1 MIQSR
6 NQRVV
11 RAIQSA
17 RQVNDALKQNGGE
30 ECKKLAADLE
40 QSAVDAASEKIVI
53 AVVGSAKRGKSTLVN
68 GLLGEKDDKYAPVGR
83 FPATNVVSVFARSDS
98 EHVRVRFEDG
108 TTREIDPHQIREYA
122 CEEQNPKNV
131 KQVQV
136 IDAMG
141 PFSRLNENVLL
152 VDLPG
157 ADNAL
162 AQQHAQTTR
171 LFLPRADAII
181 FLVSAGEPINAAEQA
196 LLREIKG
203 IDVRRLFFVVNKKD
217 QVDLG
222 DMTKEELAEGIEH
235 NRRILA
241 NAGYEGQRIYQVS
254 AKQFLDGNPS
264 SGVEGLLADIQRLIE
279 SDRLTI
285 IAERLE
291 SRTQNSIR
299 AGQQVAANELQLA
312 KATAEEL
319 ELERKEVTRVRRDTR
334 YGRSAREFRFRG
346 EWTAALSDLKKYVE
360 KSETELHREY
370 STLIEGTSAVSLQPL
385 AESVHSDV
393 SAALSERLVP
403 EIDRCNGRLRDAMA
417 ELVGSVDVPGVQL
430 GEAPQ
435 AAQTSIDS
443 LKAAMTIG
451 SSAVPGVA
459 LGAASLAVPGL
470 VGSLIA
476 SAAPAAVATT
486 WNPITWVSASVA
498 SAGGAV
504 VGSAQVATV
513 AALGAVLIPISIV
526 AISFGCYRGFRKWK
540 SIQVQN
546 RNELKTKLTEML
558 RESREA
564 LVKDIN
570 TQMLQIPE
578 ILSLFDSTLNAKLDE
593 FDDRLEQLIKNRPSP
608 ERVAAL
614 ESACERLNKV
624 SNAAELSKLNT
635 SDTRQAPLLAI

>member
-1 MIQSR
+1 
-6 NQRVV
+6 
-11 RAIQSA
+11 
-17 RQVNDALKQNGGE
+17 
-30 ECKKLAADLE
+30 
-40 QSAVDAASEKIVI
+40 
-53 AVVGSAKRGKSTLVN
+53 
-68 GLLGEKDDKYAPVGR
+68 
-83 FPATNVVSVFARSDS
+83 
-98 EHVRVRFEDG
+98 
-108 TTREIDPHQIREYA
+108 
-122 CEEQNPKNV
+122 
-131 KQVQV
+131 
-136 IDAMG
+136 
-141 PFSRLNENVLL
+141 
-152 VDLPG
+152 
-157 ADNAL
+157 
-162 AQQHAQTTR
+162 
-171 LFLPRADAII
+171 
-181 FLVSAGEPINAAEQA
+181 
-196 LLREIKG
+196 
-203 IDVRRLFFVVNKKD
+203 
-217 QVDLG
+217 
-222 DMTKEELAEGIEH
+222 MTKEELAEGIEH

-334 YGRSAREFRFRG
+334 NGRSAREFRFRG
-346 EWTAALSDLKKYVE
+346 EWNAALSDLKKYVE

-546 RNELKTKLTEML
+546 RNELKTKLAEML

-570 TQMLQIPE
+570 TQLLQIPE

-635 SDTRQAPLLAI
+635 GDMRQAPLLAT